1 MNTAP
6 DFITPIIRRIIES
19 HPEVAQ
25 RDFARACSR
34 HESWVCQLK
43 AGKAHLSASDMIVFC
58 DHYDTHEPFDAM
70 ADRLNLE
77 IQEKQRSSASTGSLR
92 RQVAQL
98 MADIGRVAVALED
111 ALDDGELAPSEVSVL
126 TTQLQSV
133 IETARATKAR
143 LPKSRGAR

>member
-19 HPEVAQ
+19 NAEVAQ

-43 AGKAHLSASDMIVFC
+43 AGKAHLTAADLVVFC

-77 IQEKQRSSASTGSLR
+77 IQEKQRASSSTGSLR
-92 RQVAQL
+92 RHVAQL
-98 MADIGRVAVALED
+98 MADIGRVAIELED
-111 ALDDGELAPSEVSVL
+111 ALDDGTLSPAEIGVL

-133 IETARATKAR
+133 VESARAAKAR
-143 LPKSRGAR
+143 LPKARGVR